1 MKRRVIS
8 YVSAA
13 LLAVMTMA
21 GLSSCIYDY
30 VDEEAAA
37 GKTEDNRFTLYI
49 LLGILDGPKSRTEA
63 PKEEL
68 MYSIRIVLLDSEG
81 KVEFNE
87 KFSYNEPVIKSG
99 FIQIPTVKGE
109 KQLFFFA
116 NEESVTLAGD
126 TPRRLTDLLDAYQT
140 GAEGFEAAVNAA
152 AFSLAPGEPLLMTS
166 RYSLDAGRSGENNY
180 TFYVVPAA
188 TKFTFNITNK
198 RVDGVDGTTVIKKI
212 AIASLADINY
222 VMPHVGAQYRNWK
235 NDDGTTTSL
244 YWIDWL
250 QRVVEETN
258 EEPNNTN
265 PDNLEVNRNRGW
277 IFDYELPDNPQHAS
291 RTMFDGGPDGQGVS
305 VAGAST
311 NEEGEPVYGT
321 ETFGPYYATESI
333 FLNSKGEQEY
343 ALQLELT
350 DGTGK
355 EPELSPRSL
364 PFVPALFRNT
374 HVVIDI
380 TFEMSYMHVYGEIQ
394 SWSENRPAYGW
405 LTEDKD

>member
-49 LLGILDGPKSRTEA
+49 LLGILDGPKSRVEET

-68 MYSIRIVLLDSEG
+68 MHSIRIVLLDSEG
-81 KVEFNE
+81 KVEFNK
-87 KFSYNEPVIKSG
+87 KFSYNEPVPESG
-99 FIQIPTVKGE
+99 FIQIPTVKGQ

-126 TPRRLTDLLDAYQT
+126 TQRSLTDLLDSYPA

-198 RVDGVDGTTVIKKI
+198 RDDGATVIKKI

-222 VMPHVGAQYRNWK
+222 VMPHVGAQYRNWE

-258 EEPNNTN
+258 KEPNNTN

-277 IFDYELPDNPQHAS
+277 IDDYKLPDNPRPQHAPL
-291 RTMFDGGPDGQGVS
+291 TMFNGGPDGQGVS

-311 NEEGEPVYGT
+311 NAEGEPVYGT

-333 FLNSKGEQEY
+333 FLNSNGKQEY
-343 ALQLELT
+343 TLQLELT

-355 EPELSPRSL
+355 KPELSPRSL

-380 TFEMSYMHVYGEIQ
+380 TFEMSYMHVYGEIKP
-394 SWSENRPAYGW
+394 WSENGPAYGW
-405 LTEDKD
+405 LTEKN